1 MLDFDCNELFQYIK
15 NLSIPDLIL
24 CAAAVVIL
32 DIFALCIILSANR
45 EAQLC
50 RKRWQKVS
58 NGLELRFWDN
68 HYPLEADEILIG
80 RHVSA
85 DIRLSDTSVSRYHAV
100 MTVSAGVW
108 SITDLESKSGT
119 YVNDRKVTQA
129 RLHPGDCIRLGSVQM
144 YLARQSGPENVTR
157 RKKGG
162 SRNV

>member
-1 MLDFDCNELFQYIK
+1 MIDLNELFQYIQR
-15 NLSIPDLIL
+15 LAIPDLVL
-24 CAAAVVIL
+24 CAAAVVVL
-32 DIFALCIILSANR
+32 DVFALSIILAANR
-45 EAQLC
+45 EAKLC

-85 DIRLSDTSVSRYHAV
+85 DIRLADTSVSRYHAV

-108 SITDLESKSGT
+108 SITDLDSKSGT
-119 YVNDRKVTQA
+119 YVNDKKVKQA

-144 YLARQSGPENVTR
+144 YLARQSAGSEQR
-157 RKKGG
+157 RTQKGG
-162 SRNV
+162 GQRA